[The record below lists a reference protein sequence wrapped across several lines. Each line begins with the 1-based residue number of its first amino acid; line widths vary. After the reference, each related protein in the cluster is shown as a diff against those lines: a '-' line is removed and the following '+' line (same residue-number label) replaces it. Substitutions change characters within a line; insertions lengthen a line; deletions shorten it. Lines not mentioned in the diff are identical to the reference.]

1 MSIFLSSLLLYLR
14 EARST
19 SPSLQHV
26 SVHKLGSC
34 QHTAQRKKQKG
45 SSKPRAVSGSHPEHT
60 GKEKEGCNF
69 LKCSVSGGPHFHA
82 PVLNA
87 WAESE
92 AASTPRTPVW
102 LFGLFQMS
110 GSFYFKLNYFIF
122 DFLCLREL
130 YLSKEPSCYHF
141 SSAFEYSCFLG
152 LVRWLSKSWW
162 LLLTLMT

>member
-19 SPSLQHV
+19 SSSLQHV

-69 LKCSVSGGPHFHA
+69 LKCSVSVGPHFHA

-87 WAESE
+87 WADSE
-92 AASTPRTPVW
+92 TASTPRTPVW
-102 LFGLFQMS
+102 LFGLFQMF
-110 GSFYFKLNYFIF
+110 GSFFLNLITLFSIF
-122 DFLCLREL
+122 SVSGNSIFQ
-130 YLSKEPSCYHF
+130 
-141 SSAFEYSCFLG
+141 
-152 LVRWLSKSWW
+152 KSHPAIIS
-162 LLLTLMT
+162 LLLSSIHVFWGW